1 MRCAAIIPVHNHAAL
16 TRSCLDALLEEPASR
31 DLEIVVVDDGSTDST
46 PDLLEGYGDA
56 IRVRRRERSGGFAVA
71 CGDGVAATKA
81 PLLLFLNNDTVGE
94 RGWLETLLA
103 DADAHPEAAAIGA
116 KLLYPDGTV
125 QHAGVAIGQDR
136 LPRHVYG
143 GFPADHPAVNRSRPF
158 QAVTG
163 ACMVVRRQAWERLGG
178 FDPGYVNGL
187 EDTDFCLRLG
197 EQGAIVRLCHKSVL
211 VHLESPTR
219 GRRSPEIEAGVAR
232 FKERWPEVRPDDLE
246 YFVADGL
253 LCLDYAGTHPIRLTI
268 DPLLASVEDRAD
280 ATEGLL
286 VRRAAQVN
294 ELLRETVRLS
304 VGMAGID
311 DPPEPEPSPPRE
323 AVELD
328 HADLLRRAQE
338 VEAAI
343 ADLQAELAAARPDSR
358 LAHAGPGP
366 QLRYRRLVERIRG
379 VVHERVPPG
388 ATVMVVSRGDEELV
402 ELDGR
407 PAWHFPQGAQGRYGG
422 YHPKDSA
429 EAISHLEELRDRG
442 GEYLLVPRTAFW
454 WLEHYDSFAE
464 HLSSRYATV
473 ECEDACKLFALSGG
487 KG

>member
-1 MRCAAIIPVHNHAAL
+1 MRCSAIVPVHNHAAL
-16 TRSCLDALLEEPASR
+16 TRSCLDALLDEPASR

-46 PDLLEGYGDA
+46 RALLEGYGDA
-56 IRVRRRERSGGFAVA
+56 IRVCRRERSGGFADA
-71 CGDGVAATKA
+71 CREGAAAAEA

-94 RGWLETLLA
+94 RGWLEVLLA

-136 LPRHVYG
+136 LPRHIYA
-143 GFPADHPAVNRSRPF
+143 GFPADHPAVNRSRRF

-163 ACMVVRRQAWERLGG
+163 ACMLVRRQAWESLDG
-178 FDPGYVNGL
+178 FDRGYVNGL

-197 EQGAIVRLCHKSVL
+197 EQGEVVRFCHESVL

-219 GRRSPEIEAGVAR
+219 GRRSPAIEAGVAR
-232 FKERWPEVRPDDLE
+232 FRERWAEVRPDDLE

-253 LCLDYAGTHPIRLTI
+253 LRLDYDSTHPIRLTI
-268 DPLLASVEDRAD
+268 DPLLASVEDRTA
-280 ATEGLL
+280 ALEGLL

-294 ELLRETVRLS
+294 ELLREAVRLS
-304 VGMAGID
+304 VGLAGVED
-311 DPPEPEPSPPRE
+311 LQGPQPDPPAGEG
-323 AVELD
+323 ELD
-328 HADLLRRAQE
+328 HEDLLRRAHGI
-338 VEAAI
+338 EAAI
-343 ADLQAELAAARPDSR
+343 ADLQAELAAALPDCQLAR
-358 LAHAGPGP
+358 LGPGP

-379 VVHERVPPG
+379 VVHESVPAG

-407 PAWHFPQGAQGRYGG
+407 PAWHFPQGPQGRYSG

-429 EAISHLEELRDRG
+429 EAISHLEELRERG

-454 WLEHYDSFAE
+454 WFEHYDAFAE
-464 HLSSRYATV
+464 HLASRYAAL
-473 ECEDACKLFALSGG
+473 ESDDACRLFALSGG
-487 KG
+487 ER

>member
-16 TRSCLDALLEEPASR
+16 TRRCLDAVLEEPASG
-31 DLEIVVVDDGSTDST
+31 DLEIIVVDDGSTDST
-46 PDLLEGYGDA
+46 AALLEEYGSS
-56 IRVRRRERSGGFAVA
+56 IQVRRRDRSGGFAVA
-71 CGDGVAATKA
+71 CREGVAATEA
-81 PLLLFLNNDTVGE
+81 PLLLFLNNDAIGE

-103 DADAHPEAAAIGA
+103 DADAHPEAAAIGT

-136 LPRHVYG
+136 LPRHIYA

-163 ACMVVRRQAWERLGG
+163 ACMLVRRQAWERLGG

-197 EQGAIVRLCHKSVL
+197 ERGEVVRFCHECVL

-219 GRRSPEIEAGVAR
+219 GHSSPEIEAGVAR
-232 FKERWPEVRPDDLE
+232 FRERWPAVRPDDLD

-253 LCLDYAGTHPIRLTI
+253 LRLDYAATHPVALTI
-268 DPLLASVEDRAD
+268 DPLLASVEDRTD
-280 ATEGLL
+280 AIEGLL

-304 VGMAGID
+304 VGKGAAD
-311 DPPEPEPSPPRE
+311 ELPPSRPP
-323 AVELD
+323 APVGELD

-338 VEAAI
+338 IEAAI
-343 ADLQAELAAARPDSR
+343 ADLQAELAARPGSL
-358 LAHAGPGP
+358 LAQVGPGP

-379 VVHERVPPG
+379 EVHKRVPPG

-407 PAWHFPQGAQGRYGG
+407 PAWHFPQGTRGRYSG

-429 EAISHLEELRDRG
+429 EAISHLEELRERG
-442 GEYLLVPRTAFW
+442 GEYLLVPKTSFW
-454 WLEHYDSFAE
+454 WLDHYDAFAA
-464 HLSSRYATV
+464 HLSSRYAAV
-473 ECEDACKLFALSGG
+473 DCDDACRLFALSGG
-487 KG
+487 KA

>member
-16 TRSCLDALLEEPASR
+16 TRRCLDAVLEEPASS

-46 PDLLEGYGDA
+46 AALLEGYGDS
-56 IRVRRRERSGGFAVA
+56 IRVRRRDRSGGFAVA
-71 CGDGVAATKA
+71 CREGVDATEA
-81 PLLLFLNNDTVGE
+81 PLLLFLNNDAIGE
-94 RGWLETLLA
+94 RGWLGTLLA
-103 DADAHPEAAAIGA
+103 DADAHPEAAAIGT
-116 KLLYPDGTV
+116 KLLYPDGTI

-136 LPRHVYG
+136 LPRHIYA

-163 ACMVVRRQAWERLGG
+163 ACMLVRRQAWERLGG

-197 EQGAIVRLCHKSVL
+197 ERGEVVRFCHECVL

-219 GRRSPEIEAGVAR
+219 GHRSPEIEAGVAR
-232 FKERWPEVRPDDLE
+232 FRERWPEVRPDDLDH
-246 YFVADGL
+246 FVADGL
-253 LCLDYAGTHPIRLTI
+253 LRLDYAATHPLKLTV
-268 DPLLASVEDRAD
+268 DPLLASVEDRGD
-280 ATEGLL
+280 AIEGLL

-304 VGMAGID
+304 VGTAAAEELPPSGPPAPAG
-311 DPPEPEPSPPRE
+311 
-323 AVELD
+323 ELD

-338 VEAAI
+338 IEAAI
-343 ADLQAELAAARPDSR
+343 ADLQAELAARPGSS
-358 LAHAGPGP
+358 LAPIGPGP

-379 VVHERVPPG
+379 EVHKRVPPG

-407 PAWHFPQGAQGRYGG
+407 PAWHFPQGPRGRYSG

-429 EAISHLEELRDRG
+429 EAISHLEELRERG
-442 GEYLLVPRTAFW
+442 GEYLLVPRTSFW
-454 WLEHYDSFAE
+454 WLDHYDAFAA
-464 HLSSRYATV
+464 HLSSRYAAV
-473 ECEDACKLFALSGG
+473 DCDDACRLFALSGG
-487 KG
+487 KP